1 MLGVIANLPPAAREQ
16 RLQEL
21 SDALGDAVEPT
32 FTLHM
37 DAALDAVAAR
47 LRIARSEVKRGLNHG
62 LARGALNLDHRDHL
76 SAVPRACD
84 AHRG

>member
-21 SDALGDAVEPT
+21 SDALGETIAPT
-32 FTLHM
+32 VTLHM
-37 DAALDAVAAR
+37 NDALDAVAAR
-47 LRIARSEVKRGLNHG
+47 LRIARSEVKQGLNYG

-76 SAVPRACD
+76 SAVPRT
-84 AHRG
+84 